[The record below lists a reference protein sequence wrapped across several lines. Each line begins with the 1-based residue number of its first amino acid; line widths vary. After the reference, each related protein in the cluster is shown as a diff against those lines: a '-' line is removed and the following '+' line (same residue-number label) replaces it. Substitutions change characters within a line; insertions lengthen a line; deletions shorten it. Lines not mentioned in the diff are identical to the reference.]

1 MQKEIEMLK
10 RKIYNEIA
18 INKESAIH
26 NPESFQ
32 QFCISRGVTKLFDII
47 LN

>member
-10 RKIYNEIA
+10 RKIYNEMV

-26 NPESFQ
+26 NPETF
-32 QFCISRGVTKLFDII
+32 
-47 LN
+47 